1 METMMAKK
9 MMRAMHTTSELCL
22 ECCPG
27 NIDTSRGGYIY
38 IYKDEEL
45 TNARSS
51 RHV

>member
-22 ECCPG
+22 ERCPE
-27 NIDTSRGGYIY
+27 IRRGGD